1 VIRVYVW
8 KCGWPLTPKNFEFFI
23 FVYYFDVL
31 ILKIN
36 KKNKKIYYLDVFKK
50 ILQKIITTKIP
61 NTQPLLKLAL
71 GPWPL
76 TNQLVN
82 PEELRKKN

>member
-1 VIRVYVW
+1 MY
-8 KCGWPLTPKNFEFFI
+8 
-23 FVYYFDVL
+23 
-31 ILKIN
+31 
-36 KKNKKIYYLDVFKK
+36 FKK
-50 ILQKIITTKIP
+50 ILQNIITTKIP
-61 NTQPLLKLAL
+61 NTLPSLKLAL